1 MLLPLLVLMLTQ
13 PPSEALRPVLQ
24 GVDDVSPLQQS
35 LSLEPLDLRQPSGF
49 DRVYRLPTR
58 PNFFGRVGE
67 SAFFRASGGLVAVFP
82 QSSYRTV
89 GRGVDIA
96 EVPAGTVYQLGPVQS
111 AAAPLPGE
119 DRRAFALVAG
129 PSLSAAAPPRDP
141 TPAPPG
147 KLERPV
153 FTIGSIFVSDA
164 QRVHRVAELLEWA
177 ATRGESPR

>member
-1 MLLPLLVLMLTQ
+1 MVPLLVLVLTQ
-13 PPSEALRPVLQ
+13 PPSEAPRPVLQ

-35 LSLEPLDLRQPSGF
+35 LSLEPVDLRQPSGF

-58 PNFFGRVGE
+58 PNFFGRVRE

-96 EVPAGTVYQLGPVQS
+96 EVPAGTVYQLGPIES
-111 AAAPLPGE
+111 GSAPLSGE
-119 DRRAFALVAG
+119 DRRAFALVAA
-129 PSLSAAAPPRDP
+129 PSLSAAAPPSDP
-141 TPAPPG
+141 TPLPPG

-177 ATRGESPR
+177 AARGEPVR